1 MILNVK
7 TKDSI
12 PIKAKNVSK
21 AKKMVKRDVLT
32 VIKHFLGAVQWWAVP
47 TKIRGIND

>member
-21 AKKMVKRDVLT
+21 AKNGCFDCYKTFFGSSAMM
-32 VIKHFLGAVQWWAVP
+32 GSAY
-47 TKIRGIND
+47 